1 LSNSDSRAQL
11 GTSFVLAIEGEITMR
26 LHQYRARAFLPIAL
40 LFGLLAACGTVSPK
54 LETGSSAGFIVT
66 LNITSQE
73 DQANLEQKYSGEML
87 VFEPESGFAILRT
100 TQRPGSSDAS
110 VKSVQEDQV
119 TQLPETQTSSQSG
132 NLTSQGVSSGVAGS
146 HAWSSGSTAWS
157 GGWSYW
163 GSGWGAWGGG
173 SASWSG
179 GSSSTAA
186 PAPPVA
192 NQAIWHQIHLDEAQP
207 LLKKFGAGVKVAVID
222 TGIDLEHPIFKNR
235 LASRNEW
242 QDFVDGDRIPKDEPG
257 GDGYGHGTAVAGI
270 IAQVAPRATILPIRV
285 LGSNGGGQTANV
297 IAAIGY
303 AVKMRADIIN
313 LSLGTNG
320 FDAALFEI
328 CKFANK
334 RGVRI
339 VASAGNNGLEDG
351 VTSPAQFSKL
361 EGTRDRTIGIGSVNS
376 SDSLSSFSAYGRGL
390 YAVAPGER
398 IATAFPDR
406 RITLATGTSFAAP
419 MFTGAL
425 ALAESERPSISKG
438 NRLEGALWSSLDFTV
453 SDKIKLEKG
462 IDTLTPR
469 LQVNRLLHPLNDPN
483 DLASELK

>member
-1 LSNSDSRAQL
+1 MRSTPSRTVQLLVASALTAVLGACSSSPQALEPPNSGIGWL
-11 GTSFVLAIEGEITMR
+11 
-26 LHQYRARAFLPIAL
+26 
-40 LFGLLAACGTVSPK
+40 
-54 LETGSSAGFIVT
+54 VT
-66 LNITSQE
+66 INASTK
-73 DQANLEQKYSGEML
+73 DTQANLEQKYSGEML
-87 VFEPESGFAILRT
+87 AFEPESGFAILRT
-100 TQRPGSSDAS
+100 TQRPGSSDPS

-119 TQLPETQTSSQSG
+119 TRLPETQTSSQSG

-157 GGWSYW
+157 GGWSSW
-163 GSGWGAWGGG
+163 GSGWGAWSGG

-179 GSSSTAA
+179 GTSSTTA
-186 PAPPVA
+186 PAPPAA
-192 NQAIWHQIHLDEAQP
+192 NQAIWHQIHLDDAQP

-242 QDFVDGDRIPKDEPG
+242 KDFVDGDRIPSDEPG
-257 GDGYGHGTAVAGI
+257 GNGYGHGTAVAGI
-270 IAQVAPRATILPIRV
+270 VAQVAPRATILPIRV

-303 AVKMRADIIN
+303 AVRMRADIIN
-313 LSLGTNG
+313 LSLGTEG

-339 VASAGNNGLEDG
+339 VASAGNSGLEDG
-351 VTSPAQFSKL
+351 VTSPARFSKL

-376 SDSLSSFSAYGRGL
+376 SDSLSGFSAYGRGL
-390 YAVAPGER
+390 YAVAPGEG

-425 ALAESERPSISKG
+425 ALAESERPGISKG
-438 NRLEGALWSSLDFTV
+438 SQLEKALWSSLDFTV
-453 SDKIKLEKG
+453 SDKIKLAKG
-462 IDTLTPR
+462 IYTLTPG
-469 LQVNRLLHPLNDPN
+469 LQVEPLIRQSNNSSTTGSNRMAQAE
-483 DLASELK
+483 LARS

>member
-1 LSNSDSRAQL
+1 
-11 GTSFVLAIEGEITMR
+11 MR
-26 LHQYRARAFLPIAL
+26 LHQHRTRAFLPIAF
-40 LFGLLAACGTVSPK
+40 LFGLLAACGNVAPK
-54 LETGSSAGFIVT
+54 LEPVTSTGFIVT
-66 LNITSQE
+66 LNIAPQE
-73 DQANLEQKYSGEML
+73 VQTNLEQHYAGETL
-87 VFEPESGFAILRT
+87 AFEPESGFAILHT
-100 TQRPGSSDAS
+100 TQRPASSDLS

-119 TQLPETQTSSQSG
+119 TQLPETKPSSQSG
-132 NLTSQGVSSGVAGS
+132 TLNSQGVSSGVAGS
-146 HAWSSGSTAWS
+146 HAWSSGSTAWGS
-157 GGWSYW
+157 GWSYW

-179 GSSSTAA
+179 GTSSTAA
-186 PAPPVA
+186 PAPPAA
-192 NQAIWHQIHLDEAQP
+192 NQAIWHQIHLDDAQP

-242 QDFVDGDRIPKDEPG
+242 KDFVDGDRIPNDEAG
-257 GDGYGHGTAVAGI
+257 GNGYGHGTAVAGI
-270 IAQVAPRATILPIRV
+270 IAQVAPRALILRIRV
-285 LGSNGGGQTANV
+285 LGSDGGGQTADV
-297 IAAIGY
+297 IAAIQY
-303 AVKMRADIIN
+303 AVKMQADIIN
-313 LSLGTNG
+313 LSVGTDG

-361 EGTRDRTIGIGSVNS
+361 EGTRDRTIGIGSVNL

-390 YAVAPGER
+390 YAVAPGEK

-406 RITLATGTSFAAP
+406 RITMATGTSFAAP
-419 MFTGAL
+419 MFAGAL
-425 ALAESERPSISKG
+425 ALVESERPSISKG
-438 NRLEGALWSSLDFTV
+438 NQLEETLWSSLDFTV

-462 IDTLTPR
+462 INIQR
-469 LQVNRLLHPLNDPN
+469 F
-483 DLASELK
+483 